1 MEKKLKSNR
10 DAYLTTGEFA
20 KLAGVSKHTLFHY
33 DKLGL
38 LSPEIKLPENQYRYY
53 SISQLE
59 LLEIITLLKELD
71 MPLSE
76 IKSYLDNRTTS
87 LFIELLT
94 KEQTLIREKIQA
106 MQQMERWIQEELTLL
121 HNVSASAL
129 DDISVI
135 HFPAKYMLTT
145 PVHSLHDKEIAKT
158 IRDLILYGNEHQIQS
173 PYGVGGIRDLSSF
186 DLTTEEYTDF
196 YLLLDHR
203 PENVPLCVRESGHY
217 LRAFHCGGYETIH
230 TTYEKMLQYASENA
244 LELTGIFYEDV
255 LIDTLTEKKEED
267 YILQISCKLKKG

>member
-33 DKLGL
+33 DKIGL

-94 KEQTLIREKIQA
+94 KEQTLIREKNPGDA
-106 MQQMERWIQEELTLL
+106 
-121 HNVSASAL
+121 ADGAL
-129 DDISVI
+129 DSRRTYAASQCICICIGRYFCYSFSGKI
-135 HFPAKYMLTT
+135 YAYHTCAFPARQRNCKND
-145 PVHSLHDKEIAKT
+145 PRPHSL
-158 IRDLILYGNEHQIQS
+158 RQ
-173 PYGVGGIRDLSSF
+173 
-186 DLTTEEYTDF
+186 
-196 YLLLDHR
+196 
-203 PENVPLCVRESGHY
+203 
-217 LRAFHCGGYETIH
+217 
-230 TTYEKMLQYASENA
+230 
-244 LELTGIFYEDV
+244 
-255 LIDTLTEKKEED
+255 
-267 YILQISCKLKKG
+267 

>member
-33 DKLGL
+33 DKIGL
-38 LSPEIKLPENQYRYY
+38 LSPEIKLSENQYRYY

-145 PVHSLHDKEIAKT
+145 PVYSLHDKEIAKT

-173 PYGVGGIRDLSSF
+173 PYGVGRIRTLSS
-186 DLTTEEYTDF
+186 
-196 YLLLDHR
+196 
-203 PENVPLCVRESGHY
+203 C
-217 LRAFHCGGYETIH
+217 
-230 TTYEKMLQYASENA
+230 
-244 LELTGIFYEDV
+244 
-255 LIDTLTEKKEED
+255 
-267 YILQISCKLKKG
+267 ISLWRL

>member
-1 MEKKLKSNR
+1 M
-10 DAYLTTGEFA
+10 
-20 KLAGVSKHTLFHY
+20 FHY
-33 DKLGL
+33 DKIGL

-94 KEQTLIREKIQA
+94 KEQTLIREKIQS

>member
-33 DKLGL
+33 DKIGL
-38 LSPEIKLPENQYRYY
+38 LSPEIKLSENQYRYY

-173 PYGVGGIRDLSSF
+173 PYGVGGIRDLSSCISLWRLRDHPY
-186 DLTTEEYTDF
+186 DL
-196 YLLLDHR
+196 
-203 PENVPLCVRESGHY
+203 
-217 LRAFHCGGYETIH
+217 
-230 TTYEKMLQYASENA
+230 
-244 LELTGIFYEDV
+244 
-255 LIDTLTEKKEED
+255 
-267 YILQISCKLKKG
+267 

>member
-1 MEKKLKSNR
+1 
-10 DAYLTTGEFA
+10 
-20 KLAGVSKHTLFHY
+20 
-33 DKLGL
+33 
-38 LSPEIKLPENQYRYY
+38 
-53 SISQLE
+53 
-59 LLEIITLLKELD
+59 
-71 MPLSE
+71 
-76 IKSYLDNRTTS
+76 
-87 LFIELLT
+87 
-94 KEQTLIREKIQA
+94 
-106 MQQMERWIQEELTLL
+106 MERWIQEELTLL

-145 PVHSLHDKEIAKT
+145 PVHSLHDKEIVKT

>member
-1 MEKKLKSNR
+1 
-10 DAYLTTGEFA
+10 
-20 KLAGVSKHTLFHY
+20 
-33 DKLGL
+33 
-38 LSPEIKLPENQYRYY
+38 
-53 SISQLE
+53 
-59 LLEIITLLKELD
+59 
-71 MPLSE
+71 
-76 IKSYLDNRTTS
+76 
-87 LFIELLT
+87 
-94 KEQTLIREKIQA
+94 
-106 MQQMERWIQEELTLL
+106 
-121 HNVSASAL
+121 
-129 DDISVI
+129 
-135 HFPAKYMLTT
+135 MLTT

-173 PYGVGGIRDLSSF
+173 PYGVGGIRDLSSL

-255 LIDTLTEKKEED
+255 LIDTITEKKEED